1 MPPWGNAFSAEQIW
15 ELVAY
20 LDHLSKLPAAP

>member
-1 MPPWGNAFSAEQIW
+1 MPPWGSSFSPEQIW

-20 LDHLSKLPAAP
+20 LQQLSKQTTP

>member
-1 MPPWGNAFSAEQIW
+1 MPPWGSAFSEEQIW

-20 LDHLSKLPAAP
+20 LQHLGPYQAAR